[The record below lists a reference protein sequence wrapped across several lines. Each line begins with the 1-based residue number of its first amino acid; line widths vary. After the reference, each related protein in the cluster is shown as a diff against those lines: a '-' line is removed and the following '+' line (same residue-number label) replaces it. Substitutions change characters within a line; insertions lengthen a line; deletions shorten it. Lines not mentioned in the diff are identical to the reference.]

1 MKYQIWA
8 ESGKVQKN
16 RSAAMIVRNNLITN
30 DLSEGASECAGCGA
44 GGVLRCGTAS
54 CRGSKGSSGSRC
66 PRRWHTRFGP
76 RLPQASERASD
87 ASGRGGRARA
97 GAAMTARATHLC
109 ERRRHGGGGAE
120 SSPHFEAES
129 ASRHVAVLPL

>member
-1 MKYQIWA
+1 MICQRERASARGA
-8 ESGKVQKN
+8 EQGACCGAAQHRAEVQK
-16 RSAAMIVRNNLITN
+16 VPQGQG
-30 DLSEGASECAGCGA
+30 DPA
-44 GGVLRCGTAS
+44 GGILAS
-54 CRGSKGSSGSRC
+54 GLASR
-66 PRRWHTRFGP
+66 RR
-76 RLPQASERASD
+76 ASERRLRA
-87 ASGRGGRARA
+87 GRPRA